1 MEFCH
6 CGSLGAF
13 IRAGNRLSEDEL
25 REIAGCC
32 LFGLH
37 YLHRLMVVHRVVSR
51 GGNE

>member
-25 REIAGCC
+25 REIACC
-32 LFGLH
+32 FLFGLH
-37 YLHRLMVVHRVVSR
+37 YLHRLMVIHRVDGGR
-51 GGNE
+51 GDE